1 MKQKNDRLTVVIDP
15 YCFLRLTEMKNKL
28 NVSYARLV
36 RIILINFIENNEERI
51 NNILDK

>member
-15 YCFLRLTEMKNKL
+15 HSFLRLTEMKDKL

-36 RIILINFIENNEERI
+36 RTIIINFIENNEEHI